1 MRIVPPPP
9 QRPMESVSLDFVS
22 DAMVNG
28 HKLRCLTVVDEF
40 TRESLAIDV
49 QTSIPGEGVVRCLE
63 QISLQHG
70 KPQRLRLDNGPE
82 FRSKAVIE
90 WAMKNCVTLAFIDP
104 GKPTQNAFIESF
116 NGRFRDEC
124 LNQNLF
130 FNLED
135 AKAKIAIWRN
145 FYNGKRPHSALG
157 GKPPSVFARGL
168 EEKILSTGT

>member
-1 MRIVPPPP
+1 
-9 QRPMESVSLDFVS
+9 MESVSLDFVS
-22 DAMVNG
+22 DAMVTG

-49 QTSIPGEGVVRCLE
+49 QTSITGEGVVRCLE
-63 QISLQHG
+63 RISLRYG

-90 WAMKNCVTLAFIDP
+90 WAMKNNITLAFIDP
-104 GKPTQNAFIESF
+104 GKPTQNAYIESF

-130 FNLED
+130 FDLED
-135 AKAKIAIWRN
+135 AKAKIAIWRD
-145 FYNGKRPHSALG
+145 FYNEKRPHSALG
-157 GKPPSVFARGL
+157 GMPPSLFARGL